1 MAKPKTK
8 QSIIIRKGRLDDIST
23 IRPCLIDSW
32 VMHARHEPKLLDEKR
47 MRKSDIDEYYRK
59 ALRNKGCN
67 FLVAEVD
74 GQFAGF
80 IRADVQSIASFFRN
94 NRILYLDDLYV
105 VRKFRREGVAKSL
118 MLEIESIAKSRHIKR
133 LQARVY
139 AFNKQMQKL
148 LKSMGYG
155 APHSTWDKV
164 IR

>member
-1 MAKPKTK
+1 MGRNRIT
-8 QSIIIRKGRLDDIST
+8 IRKGKIEDIAR
-23 IRPCLIDSW
+23 IKPCLIDSW
-32 VMHARHEPKLLDEKR
+32 VMHARHEPALLDEKR
-47 MRKSDIDEYYRK
+47 MMRSDIEEYYRK
-59 ALRNKGCN
+59 ALRNKDCN

-80 IRADVQSIASFFRN
+80 IRADIQRIASFFRN
-94 NRILYLDDLYV
+94 NRILYLDDVYV

-139 AFNKQMQKL
+139 AFNKPMQKL

-155 APHSTWDKV
+155 TPHSTWDKV
-164 IR
+164 LQ